1 MEKQKTKIII
11 GITGPIAGG
20 KGTVAEILTK
30 KGFSVSA
37 LSDRIREEIN
47 KTGGEITRER
57 LLETGNKL
65 RKQFGSQVLAQRTY
79 EKFAGKGIEKIV
91 IESIRAVPEVE
102 YLKNKGAVIIGV
114 TAPRELRFRRAAARN
129 REGEA
134 LTWEEFVEIDS
145 KDFLSGK
152 SDKGTDIQ
160 GCLELADYLIENTG
174 TREELEREVE
184 KILNLIAE
192 KKQNEKR

>member
-1 MEKQKTKIII
+1 MEEQKTKIII

-30 KGFSVSA
+30 KGFSASA
-37 LSDRIREEIN
+37 LSDRIREEVN

-57 LLETGNKL
+57 LLKTGNKL
-65 RKQFGSQVLAQRTY
+65 RKQFGPQVLAQRTY
-79 EKFAGKGIEKIV
+79 EKLVEEGTEKIV

-114 TAPRELRFRRAAARN
+114 TAPRKLRFKRAAARN

-134 LTWEEFVEIDS
+134 LTWEEFAEIDS

-152 SDKGTDIQ
+152 SNRGTNIQ

-174 TREELEREVE
+174 TRKELEGKVE
-184 KILNLIAE
+184 KILKLIAE